1 MAKGRGGF
9 ISQDGLNAPNSPTG
23 VSATAG
29 DTEATVSWN
38 NPTNVGGSAITN
50 YHIQSNNGDG
60 SIVYPSYTLNGASY
74 DNIDSAALSSQIG
87 QGQGLFF
94 KSDGLKMYASDQ
106 SNAYQYSLS
115 TAWDLSTI
123 SYDSKSLSLS
133 SASDPN
139 NIFFKSDGT
148 KFYVVSKNDSY
159 ILEFD
164 VSTAWDISTG
174 SSGYSRRYLV
184 SSQMSN
190 PTGIFFK
197 PDGTKM
203 YVLSNNDDTVYQYS
217 LSTAWNV
224 TTASYDSKSF
234 SVSSQEANPRPILL
248 SSDGTKMFVTG
259 TGSTEIEQYGLST
272 AYDIS
277 SASYSNLSLDI
288 SSEASFPYSM
298 AFKSDGKKLYVFGA
312 TTDKIHQYSTGLSV
326 GDLLTSPITL
336 SGLTNGTSYTF
347 NVWAINAFG
356 WSAPSDASDAVSPA
370 APLGVFAR
378 GYTGSYTNTIDYVT
392 MSSAGNATDWG
403 DATSANGNGSGTANA
418 TRGLFASS
426 QAIDYI
432 TFSSTGN
439 AADFGDMPSTDNSAR
454 CPTSGSN
461 STRGLLTRENATTYN
476 QLQYVTFATTG
487 NATNFGDLSV
497 TRINTAGFSSP
508 TRAVYAGGSSDGG
521 SSYINN
527 IDYVTT
533 ATTGNATDF
542 GDQTE
547 ARGENGGA
555 SSSTRGLVLGGK
567 KNGSYPT
574 YWSNVIDY
582 VTIAS
587 TGNATDFGDLTQS
600 ASGQAGASS
609 NVKAIRAG
617 GEGSAGTFNNIDEVT
632 IATTG
637 NATDFGDL
645 TLGRYNIDG
654 GLSNAHGGLS

>member
-1 MAKGRGGF
+1 MYILG
-9 ISQDGLNAPNSPTG
+9 
-23 VSATAG
+23 TAN
-29 DTEATVSWN
+29 DT
-38 NPTNVGGSAITN
+38 
-50 YHIQSNNGDG
+50 
-60 SIVYPSYTLNGASY
+60 L
-74 DNIDSAALSSQIG
+74 
-87 QGQGLFF
+87 
-94 KSDGLKMYASDQ
+94 
-106 SNAYQYSLS
+106 YQYSLS
-115 TAWDLSTI
+115 TAWD
-123 SYDSKSLSLS
+123 
-133 SASDPN
+133 
-139 NIFFKSDGT
+139 
-148 KFYVVSKNDSY
+148 VS
-159 ILEFD
+159 
-164 VSTAWDISTG
+164 
-174 SSGYSRRYLV
+174 
-184 SSQMSN
+184 
-190 PTGIFFK
+190 
-197 PDGTKM
+197 
-203 YVLSNNDDTVYQYS
+203 
-217 LSTAWNV
+217 
-224 TTASYDSKSF
+224 TASYDSVSF
-234 SVSSQEANPRPILL
+234 SFTSQTLQPYGMSFSPDGTKLYVADQQNSKILQYTLSTAWDASTISYASKFLDVSGEQGNSIYGVAISYDGSYIYSGTQTTGVVYQYKLSTAFDVSTGSYTGASLSTASQEAAPTSIEFDT
-248 SSDGTKMFVTG
+248 SGKSMFITGFNTDTIYQYTIPDYPTASPVT
-259 TGSTEIEQYGLST
+259 
-272 AYDIS
+272 
-277 SASYSNLSLDI
+277 
-288 SSEASFPYSM
+288 
-298 AFKSDGKKLYVFGA
+298 
-312 TTDKIHQYSTGLSV
+312 
-326 GDLLTSPITL
+326 IT
-336 SGLTNGTSYTF
+336 GLTNGTSYTF

-356 WSAPSDASDAVSPA
+356 WSSPSDASDAVSPA

-654 GLSNAHGGLS
+654 GLSNAHGGLQ